1 MHLVFYKDQ
10 YRTLDKAMSK
20 TDGLVILAVLLGVR
34 KNAIV
39 FGHRV
44 FGRHL
49 KQGSNRQKRTIHRS
63 NKHP

>member
-39 FGHRV
+39 FGHGV
-44 FGRHL
+44 FGRHS
-49 KQGSNRQKRTIHRS
+49 KQGSNRQ
-63 NKHP
+63 